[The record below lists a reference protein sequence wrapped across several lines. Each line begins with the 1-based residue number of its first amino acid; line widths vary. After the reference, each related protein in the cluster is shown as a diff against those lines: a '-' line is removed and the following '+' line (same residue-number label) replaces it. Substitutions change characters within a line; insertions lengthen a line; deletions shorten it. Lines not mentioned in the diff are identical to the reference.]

1 MPITDTQPDAVG
13 DEAAIRLLVSRRTG
27 RTPRQLSILETPRGR
42 VVFLTVAVDD
52 TIWLAGAQRI
62 ASQLDEDIRRDRS
75 DLADVVVH
83 TEPTAG
89 TGSS

>member
-1 MPITDTQPDAVG
+1 MPITDAQPDAVG
-13 DEAAIRLLVSRRTG
+13 NEAAIRALVSRRSG
-27 RTPRQLSILETPRGR
+27 RAPRQLSILEAPRGR

-52 TIWLAGAQRI
+52 TIGLAEAHRT
-62 ASQLDEDIRRDRS
+62 ASQLEEDIRRDRP

-89 TGSS
+89 TGPG